1 MDRTTIDTYTRAA
14 QQYAGEWAGQPPPDD
29 LYALLLQ
36 YFRPG
41 GVTADIG
48 CGSGRDVAWLNAKG
62 FLATG
67 YDASEGLLAEAA
79 AQYPSYAF
87 QHAELPELAG
97 VPRGNFDNVLCET
110 VIMHLSPEQVGD
122 ACRRLVDLLKPNGV
136 LFLSW
141 RVTEGNSARDAAGRL
156 YSAFDAQLVRA
167 ALAGTTLALDE
178 AATNQS
184 SGKSVHRI
192 VAIRRA

>member
-1 MDRTTIDTYTRAA
+1 MDRATIDTYTRAA
-14 QQYAGEWAGQPPPDD
+14 HRYADEWADQPPPDD

-41 GVTADIG
+41 GATVDIG
-48 CGSGRDVAWLNAKG
+48 CGSGRDVAWLNTKG
-62 FLATG
+62 FPATG
-67 YDASEGLLAEAA
+67 YDASEGLLAEAT
-79 AQYPSYAF
+79 AQYPAYAF
-87 QHAELPELAG
+87 HQAVLPELAG
-97 VPRGNFDNVLCET
+97 VPRGSFDNVLCET

-122 ACRRLVDLLKPNGV
+122 ACRHLLDLLKPNGV

-141 RVTEGNSARDAAGRL
+141 RVTEGDSTRDAAGRL
-156 YSAFDAQLVRA
+156 YSAFDAALVRS
-167 ALAGTTLALDE
+167 ALAGSTVVLDE